1 MIEQIRIQEHSSYRK
16 GEFNFSLVWPIEI
29 KPRPI
34 ENRKH
39 DFFAEFY
46 FSPNITKMF
55 RVSSET
61 LLDIREKT

>member
-1 MIEQIRIQEHSSYRK
+1 MIVQIRIQEHSSCRK
-16 GEFNFSLVWPIEI
+16 GEFNFSEIRPIEI

-34 ENRKH
+34 KNRKH

-46 FSPNITKMF
+46 LSPNITKTF

-61 LLDIREKT
+61 LLDIKEKP